1 MGRKRA
7 ADPNPA
13 CSSAEAINLMH
24 FCAAEIGFFIWKM
37 APRAVKLQ
45 SIKLIDKQ
53 RMIDKQHQLWCIKNN
68 VINCLPSISLR
79 ALLVYL
85 RQRCFQLKNNNFEA
99 WMCQSVLTS
108 TWRIYLSL
116 FLETFWTTQK
126 VFFSSVLTDFTATPP
141 QLKFFETFSSFFS
154 LENESDFLT
163 FLCCL
168 KSSRGNRLPPLF
180 SHFFPR
186 ADSQRTTKWGWKM
199 PMYNVLSIE
208 WRRVS
213 DCFLS

>member
-1 MGRKRA
+1 
-7 ADPNPA
+7 
-13 CSSAEAINLMH
+13 MH
-24 FCAAEIGFFIWKM
+24 FLRRGNWIFHLENGKM

-108 TWRIYLSL
+108 TWGIYLSL
-116 FLETFWTTQK
+116 FLE
-126 VFFSSVLTDFTATPP
+126 SRDF
-141 QLKFFETFSSFFS
+141 LNNSKSFFS
-154 LENESDFLT
+154 RAFSQTSLPHRPNWNSLKLFCLLVARKWKRFPYISLLFEVKSGKSDSTIVFT
-163 FLCCL
+163 FLSTC
-168 KSSRGNRLPPLF
+168 RF
-180 SHFFPR
+180 SKNNKIGM
-186 ADSQRTTKWGWKM
+186 ANA
-199 PMYNVLSIE
+199 NVQCIEYWMKASIGLLSLVGAFYHI
-208 WRRVS
+208 
-213 DCFLS
+213 F